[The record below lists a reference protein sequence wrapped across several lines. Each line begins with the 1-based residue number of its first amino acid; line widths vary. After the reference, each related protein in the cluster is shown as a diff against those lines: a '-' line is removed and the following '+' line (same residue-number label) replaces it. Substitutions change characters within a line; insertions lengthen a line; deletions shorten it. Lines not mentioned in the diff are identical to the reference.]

1 MALLVSVDFAGTSGI
16 LAQVPEMAG
25 RDKSLSV
32 WSYGAKRGV
41 DRLLQLFDELGITT
55 SWLVAGSVA
64 LEHTEL
70 VRRIHAA
77 GHEIGNLG
85 AAAEDFGRLT
95 LAAQTASF
103 QQAQKTLTDIIGR
116 APTGFRSAFG
126 NWGPGFAGVLR
137 QAGVRWSSSWRGDDR
152 PYFHPA
158 AGAPSSALVELPLHY
173 ELEDEPFFAFNLY
186 PPVPPSQSRIAPYRE
201 VLANWQQDLAGFR
214 RLGLLLPLRLHPEI
228 IGTAGRIDLLREFLT
243 TALGFGDVW
252 VATGG
257 ELAAW
262 WSENNQANEPDH
274 PVDLFAALQATPSR
288 R

>member
-1 MALLVSVDFAGTSGI
+1 MALLPTVDFAGTSGI
-16 LAQVPEMAG
+16 LAQVPDMAG

-32 WSYGAKRGV
+32 WDYGAKRGV
-41 DRLLQLFDELGITT
+41 DRLLRLFDELDVTA

-64 LEHTEL
+64 VEHAQL

-85 AAAEDFGRLT
+85 AAAEDFGALT

-103 QQAQKTLTDIIGR
+103 RQAQTALIDSAGVV
-116 APTGFRSAFG
+116 PVGFRSAFG
-126 NWGPGFAGVLR
+126 NWAPGFTEVLR

-152 PYFHPA
+152 PYLHPGSGA
-158 AGAPSSALVELPLHY
+158 AAPPLVELPLHY

-186 PPVPPSQSRIAPYRE
+186 PPVPPGQSRIAPYRD
-201 VLANWQQDLAGFR
+201 VLANWQQDLAGFH

-228 IGTAGRIDLLREFLT
+228 IGTAGRIDVLREFLT
-243 TALGFGDVW
+243 AALGFGDIW
-252 VATGG
+252 IATGS

-262 WSENNQANEPDH
+262 WSQNHQANEPDH
-274 PVDLFAALQATPSR
+274 PVDLFAALHAAPDSR
-288 R
+288 